1 MIVTGPTIR
10 FVVRRPLRK
19 LHGRSYIWLS
29 STICRARCGTA
40 IVGTSE
46 KRASSVTHGIF
57 ITGTDTA
64 VGKTLVTAVLAR
76 SLKELGLDVG
86 VMKPVE
92 TGVVKGQPS
101 DAGRL
106 TRIAQVSDSLDFV
119 RPYAFR
125 LPVAPLDAAR
135 AERRT
140 IKIPTIMRVY
150 CQLQAQ
156 HDLLLIEG
164 VGGVHVPMTATMDV
178 LDLIEKLKAPV
189 LVVGRVGLGGVNHA
203 MLTLNALRARA
214 IPILALVLNQ
224 TVPVK
229 TAVARRQHRSTL
241 ELLRESAGVP
251 VIGPLPYR
259 AGVDARFE
267 RAVETMAANSEMK
280 KLTKLVLASA
290 RGSR

>member
-1 MIVTGPTIR
+1 MIAGTCEKTVD
-10 FVVRRPLRK
+10 
-19 LHGRSYIWLS
+19 SEWLM
-29 STICRARCGTA
+29 AD
-40 IVGTSE
+40 
-46 KRASSVTHGIF
+46 SVKHGIF

-64 VGKTLVTAVLAR
+64 VGKTLVTAALAW

-92 TGVVKGQPS
+92 TGVVKGQRS

-106 TRIAQVSDSLDFV
+106 TRAAQVSDAIDLV

-140 IKIPTIMRVY
+140 IKIATIMKAYRA
-150 CQLQAQ
+150 LQAQ
-156 HDLLLIEG
+156 HDLLLVEG
-164 VGGVHVPMTATMDV
+164 VGGVHVPMTPKLDL
-178 LDLIEKLKAPV
+178 LDLIEKLNAPV

-203 MLTLNALRARA
+203 LLTLNALRERK
-214 IPILALVLNQ
+214 IPNIALVLNR

-229 TAVARRQHRSTL
+229 TAVAGQQERSTVS
-241 ELLRESAGVP
+241 LLKEFAGVP
-251 VIGPLPYR
+251 VIGPLPYV
-259 AGVDARFE
+259 AGVDATSE
-267 RAVETMAANSEMK
+267 RAVENLAANSEMK
-280 KLTKLVLASA
+280 RLTKLVLASA